1 MNCLK
6 LLDDLLVMVKAGEIE
21 LGEEAHDAEEELHI
35 IKKIV
40 KESLYNEI
48 VCDVTDIKTE
58 YYAPEYASWRE
69 YLSDCDGNADYE
81 DVLFESFEEK
91 ELEALWQNSHIAEDM
106 SESKIKDEMLQQI
119 GQLKMI
125 SLVSKSA
132 SPAKSS
138 KAHSLE
144 ESMKARIRGLY
155 NMLYE

>member
-21 LGEEAHDAEEELHI
+21 LGEEAPDAEEELHV

-132 SPAKSS
+132 SPAKAS

>member
-6 LLDDLLVMVKAGEIE
+6 LLDNLLIMVKTGEIK
-21 LGEEAHDAEEELHI
+21 LGVDGLDAEEELYAI
-35 IKKIV
+35 RNIV
-40 KESLYNEI
+40 VESLYDEI

-58 YYAPEYASWRE
+58 YYAPEYASWRK

-81 DVLFESFEEK
+81 GVLFESFEEK

-106 SESKIKDEMLQQI
+106 SESKIKEELLQQI

-125 SLVSKSA
+125 SLVSKTA
-132 SPAKSS
+132 SPDKSS
-138 KAHSLE
+138 KARSLE
-144 ESMKARIRGLY
+144 ESMKARIKGLY